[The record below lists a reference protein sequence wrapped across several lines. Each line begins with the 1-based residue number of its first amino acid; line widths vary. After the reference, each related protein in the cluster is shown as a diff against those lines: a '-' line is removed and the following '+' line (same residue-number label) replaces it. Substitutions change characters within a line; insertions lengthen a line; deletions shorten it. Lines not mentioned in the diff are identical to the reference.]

1 MFLKSRYRYIFVI
14 IPLGIF
20 YRPFLFFGSYQLI
33 QDVGVVF
40 LMNMFGGSY
49 SRENIEIVLS
59 FTSLFGILIM
69 NILFG
74 DYICKDYLVNGEYI
88 FSREQNK
95 GKWFLKKSVGL
106 GAYCALGTVLYVG
119 LYALGAVLKCQVN
132 TTMSDIILFLTVA
145 IVVWEFTYLSTL
157 LINILALRL
166 GISISFVIT
175 YSVIVVSEMI
185 TYCLQ
190 KMGDNKLTKLL
201 HLLNPMSNMTISWN
215 YSKGYI
221 SWAAVYFFIL
231 TAIVLILGT
240 RVATKY
246 EIGIKNSEV

>member
-1 MFLKSRYRYIFVI
+1 
-14 IPLGIF
+14 
-20 YRPFLFFGSYQLI
+20 
-33 QDVGVVF
+33 
-40 LMNMFGGSY
+40 
-49 SRENIEIVLS
+49 
-59 FTSLFGILIM
+59 
-69 NILFG
+69 
-74 DYICKDYLVNGEYI
+74 
-88 FSREQNK
+88 
-95 GKWFLKKSVGL
+95 
-106 GAYCALGTVLYVG
+106 
-119 LYALGAVLKCQVN
+119 
-132 TTMSDIILFLTVA
+132 MSDIILFLTVA